1 MAKSRKIMMAILLAA
16 TLFAAAIGF
25 ALLNFSR
32 AEAVTVNAERTVT
45 GFSVGDWEIKNN
57 KDRVT
62 SPLEIRFLGVTES
75 KQSAAVFNTRLTG
88 AWSVDFYQ
96 EVPLGTL
103 GAAPHLYVAL
113 GADEASGTAGATVLN
128 FNNTGVID
136 AAAPDSYV
144 LNVRGDANMGWF
156 NHQLYYRIA
165 VNAEGNL
172 EFYCDQSPLAE
183 GAEPR
188 STVTLDNA
196 DFSLTDGYFSF
207 LNGQIGPEWWED
219 YGDAMDVIVKSVA
232 VKCEAAQVDTSVMT
246 FSQENAAAWAVT
258 GDQSKVDFGMAEF
271 NTTDDNTY
279 IQRDP
284 VICDNPIMKSRFKI
298 SDENVAEGE
307 EIFTLSYNIS
317 RSYDATYSHLRWGV
331 YFGLDENAEYVT
343 MSDPSV
349 THGRVGMYA
358 GDQSCGSDVFINQGH
373 TIHVTV
379 IGYKG
384 GRVVAA
390 YDCPEHS
397 ADGPCTHPD
406 GWTVETNFGEG
417 AFNGYFAFGI
427 SGDTLLGG
435 TLRVWDMEFTG
446 HCETDVTVSS
456 VTIDETA
463 FEDLLEG
470 ETARLSASVVTSP
483 RAAAFGG
490 VDWSVVS
497 GSEYAS
503 VEGDVLTCSAPG
515 GVTVRAASKID
526 SSVYDEYTFEIGSY
540 RDVFTLTGEAY
551 LGSLVSGDSLQVSA
565 THATV
570 PASPQ
575 GTTPAVVSVTAGAGT
590 VVTLSE
596 GTLTAVGKGE
606 FTLRVTE
613 QQNNHYKDYSGR
625 VFENKYECEIA
636 NETFANGIDEDVFG
650 LVVPGGGSIV
660 SRENIFQIDGIN
672 FSAAETVGGVNPKAV
687 LRGVPFAPSVG
698 SDVVFD
704 ITFTA
709 SLNRSDGYA
718 VGLLFGMPG
727 ENANRGED
735 GVGAVE
741 VKSTSVYVYNGTQKM
756 APTFVAEG
764 DSLSYGKEESSAFI
778 QDAPVTLR
786 LVGKTDGT
794 LELYRGQQHAESGI
808 NTDITKL
815 YATYSGFD
823 FSGYV
828 AFYAA
833 GSTAVSGGTATGY
846 VTGVSVTGSFAYDT
860 GDEVRGIVLNN
871 DLSDIRYA
879 AGIAPIELDV
889 TVYTAPVTAASE
901 GWKAEVVSG
910 GEYAEIDD
918 QNRLVLKGA
927 GEVKLKIS
935 STAKPSVYTEVTFT
949 VLEPLGTITFDECV
963 LLGLVVGDTVE
974 LEAAY
979 GTNPPTE
986 VDDTVTFAITEGAD
1000 VASIENGVLTAKTAG
1015 EATLTITSA
1024 AMPSVTREITFTVSD
1039 AKTYDFKLENETFA
1053 DGIDEDMFR
1062 IELPGAGQIVNRE
1075 SAIFDKDGIVF
1086 VGTETVGE
1094 VNPKA
1099 VLKGMPFGAVASR
1112 DVVFDITF
1120 TASVAPAGSHPFG
1133 VGLLF
1138 AMPGEFSNFNESGA
1152 VEVTSTAVYVYYKG
1166 SRVTPVFVAE
1176 GDSLS
1181 YGKEE
1186 SSAYTVMAPVTL
1198 RLVAR
1203 KDGTLEVYRGQKY
1216 TDPTEGFSIDTDI
1229 TKLYATYSGFD
1240 FSGYTS
1246 FYSRG
1251 AHSGCS
1257 GIIENVTIKGSFL
1270 YTDAD
1275 VVRDIVLSTSLEGLH
1290 YVDGLDPIELDVAV
1304 TTVPNM
1310 ADKQGWKAEIV
1321 SGPAQ
1326 IDAQNRLVLTGV
1338 GEVTLKITSVA
1349 DADVYIEKTFT
1360 VSEPVGSIDFDGGAL
1375 SGLIVGDEVTLQA
1388 AYVTDPPSEVDD
1400 GVTYTIVAGTDV
1412 VQIQNGILK
1421 ALKAGSAKLR
1431 ITSNEDSEVFAE
1443 YDITVSDLERYDYRL
1458 NEDFA
1463 SLVEE
1468 TWKISSTGSGSIQA
1482 SLGLI
1487 FNGTLNSEG
1496 ANPKAVLQVP
1506 LSADPATGIV
1516 FDITFTARPGSRTVT
1531 PFGLMF
1537 AMPSQDS
1544 NVNDAGVGSIQF
1556 TNTWAHVY
1564 MAGQRL
1570 TPNYVTTGTGNEWY
1584 GKDDGF
1590 AYMCDNPMTV
1600 RLVGKADG
1608 TLELYMDMHYGD
1620 YGVDID
1626 KLFATYSGFDFNGYI
1641 AFFSN
1646 VSEGSYSAT
1655 IQNVSLQATTLY
1667 DPKQCEISRIVL
1679 DDSAFVDLLYDGQPI
1694 DLDISVYAK
1703 PNFDLFT
1710 GYKVEVVSGPASVN
1724 ENEQLVLT
1732 GPGTVKIRI
1741 TSTWDE
1747 TRTLEKEITVGEL
1760 IITKINI
1767 VTTGFENVTTDSQ
1780 PIDLVAT
1787 MESNTYLERYLGVE
1801 FTVLEGNA
1809 EIVGKQLRITGAG
1822 KVVIQAKAV
1831 SQPSVT
1837 ATYEFTVADADAQYG
1852 SSEGGGCQKNSSYT
1866 TLAAF
1871 LPLLAA
1877 GLVVGIKKH

>member
-32 AEAVTVNAERTVT
+32 AEAVTVNGERTVT
-45 GFSVGDWEIKNN
+45 DFSVVDWEIKNN

-62 SPLEIRFLGVTES
+62 SSLEIRFLGVTES

-144 LNVRGDANMGWF
+144 LNVRGDPNMGWF
-156 NHQLYYRIA
+156 NHRLYYRIA

-188 STVTLDNA
+188 STITLDNA

-207 LNGQIGPEWWED
+207 LNGQIGPEWVED
-219 YGDAMDVIVKSVA
+219 YGDAMDIVVKSLA

-317 RSYDATYSHLRWGV
+317 RSYNTTHEHLRWGV

-379 IGYKG
+379 TGYKG

-406 GWTVETNFGEG
+406 GWTVETNFGDG

-427 SGDTLLGG
+427 SGDTISGA
-435 TLRVWDMEFTG
+435 TLRVWDVQFSG

-463 FEDLLEG
+463 FADLLEG

-503 VEGDVLTCSAPG
+503 VEGDVLTCSASG
-515 GVTVRAASKID
+515 SVTVRAASKID

-540 RDVFTLTGEAY
+540 QDVFTLTNEAY
-551 LGSLVSGDSLQVSA
+551 LGSLVVGDTLAVSA
-565 THATV
+565 
-570 PASPQ
+570 SY
-575 GTTPAVVSVTAGAGT
+575 TTYPDIGSGEAETAISVTAGKGT

-625 VFENKYECEIA
+625 VFENKYECKIE
-636 NETFANGIDEDVFG
+636 NETFADGIDEDVFG
-650 LVVPGGGSIV
+650 LVVPGSGSIV
-660 SRENIFQIDGIN
+660 SRENIFQKDGIN
-672 FSAAETVGGVNPKAV
+672 FSGTETVGGVNPKAV
-687 LRGVPFAPSVG
+687 LRGVPFAPTAG

-709 SLNRSDGYA
+709 SLNRASDYA
-718 VGLLFGMPG
+718 VGLLFGMPD
-727 ENANRGED
+727 ENANRGES

-764 DSLSYGKEESSAFI
+764 DSYSYGKEESSAFI

-786 LVGKTDGT
+786 LVGKTNGT
-794 LELYRGQQHAESGI
+794 LDLYRGQQHSELGI

-823 FSGYV
+823 FSGYA

-833 GSTAVSGGTATGY
+833 GSTAMESGTATGY
-846 VTGVSVTGSFAYDT
+846 VTGVSASGSFAYDS
-860 GDEVRGIVLNN
+860 DAVVRDIVLDS
-871 DLSDIRYA
+871 DLSGLRYA
-879 AGIAPIELDV
+879 AGAEPIELDV

-901 GWKAEVVSG
+901 GWKAEIVSG
-910 GEYAEIDD
+910 SEFAEIDG

-927 GEVKLKIS
+927 GEVQLKIS
-935 STAKPSVYTEVTFT
+935 SAADPDVYTEVTFT
-949 VLEPLGTITFDECV
+949 VLEPLGTITFDESV
-963 LLGLVVGDTVE
+963 LLGLVVGDKVE
-974 LEAAY
+974 LEAVY

-986 VDDTVTFAITEGAD
+986 VDDAVTFAITEGAD

-1015 EATLTITSA
+1015 EATLTITSV
-1024 AMPSVTREITFTVSD
+1024 AMPSVTREIKFTVSD
-1039 AKTYDFKLENETFA
+1039 AKTYDFNLENETFA

-1062 IELPGAGQIVNRE
+1062 IVLPGAGSIVNRE
-1075 SAIFDKDGIVF
+1075 NIFQKDGINF
-1086 VGTETVGE
+1086 SGTETVGE

-1099 VLKGMPFGAVASR
+1099 VLKGMPFGAVAAK
-1112 DVVFDITF
+1112 DAVFDITF
-1120 TASVAPAGSHPFG
+1120 TASVAPAGMHPFG

-1138 AMPGEFSNFNESGA
+1138 GMPGEFSNFAESGA

-1166 SRVTPVFVAE
+1166 SRVTPVFVAK
-1176 GDSLS
+1176 GDPLS

-1186 SSAYTVMAPVTL
+1186 SSAFTSMAPVTL

-1203 KDGTLEVYRGQKY
+1203 KDGTLEVYRGQQY
-1216 TDPTEGFSIDTDI
+1216 TDPTEGFTINTDI
-1229 TKLYATYSGFD
+1229 TELYATYSGFD
-1240 FSGYTS
+1240 FGGYTA

-1251 AHSGCS
+1251 AHSGCT
-1257 GIIENVTIKGSFL
+1257 GHIENVTIKGSFL

-1275 VVRDIVLSTSLEGLH
+1275 IVRDIVLNTSLEGLR
-1290 YVDGLDPIELDVAV
+1290 YVAGLDPVELDVAV
-1304 TTVPNM
+1304 ITVPNM

-1326 IDAQNRLVLTGV
+1326 IDAENRLVLTGV
-1338 GEVTLKITSVA
+1338 GEVTLKITSLA
-1349 DADVYIEKTFT
+1349 DGDVYIEKTFT
-1360 VSEPVGSIDFDGGAL
+1360 VSAPVGSIAFDGSLLAN
-1375 SGLIVGDEVTLQA
+1375 LIIGDEVTLQA

-1412 VQIQNGILK
+1412 VQIEGGILK

-1458 NEDFA
+1458 NEDFS

-1468 TWKISSTGSGSIQA
+1468 TWKISSTGSGSIQT

-1496 ANPKAVLQVP
+1496 ANPKAVLQLP

-1590 AYMCDNPMTV
+1590 AFMCDNPMTV
-1600 RLVGKADG
+1600 RLVGRADG
-1608 TLELYMDMHYGD
+1608 TLELYMNMHYGD

-1646 VSEGSYSAT
+1646 VNEGSYSAT

-1667 DPKQCEISRIVL
+1667 DPKQCEVTRIVL
-1679 DDSAFVDLLYDGQPI
+1679 DDSGFVDLLYDGQPI

-1703 PNFDLFT
+1703 PNFDIFT
-1710 GYKVEVVSGPASVN
+1710 GYKVEVVSGPASIN

-1767 VTTGFENVTTDSQ
+1767 VTTAFENVTTDSQ

-1877 GLVVGIKKH
+1877 GLVVGFKKH